1 MHLNKI
7 CPVCH
12 QSFEARRKDQ
22 VYCTYYCRKKHHKE
36 TYYSK
41 NRIVED
47 INDEEN
53 TGVILRQFRCKKC
66 HELVTVVNKHDRR
79 TIFCS
84 PRCEKLYW
92 KHPKKIINK
101 NLNIVKKKVKEE
113 IKFFNLISFF
123 YLLFFIFYV

>member
-47 INDEEN
+47 FNDED
-53 TGVILRQFRCKKC
+53 THVILRQFRCKKC

-79 TIFCS
+79 SIFCS

-92 KHPKKIINK
+92 KHPIFICFFLFFMYNK
-101 NLNIVKKKVKEE
+101 GNRY
-113 IKFFNLISFF
+113 
-123 YLLFFIFYV
+123 YLLRKRVDYGTNWEKRLY

>member
-47 INDEEN
+47 INDEED
-53 TGVILRQFRCKKC
+53 TGVILRQFKCKKC
-66 HELVTVVNKHDRR
+66 HELLTYSPCLKAGDSWIQ
-79 TIFCS
+79 TI
-84 PRCEKLYW
+84 LAY
-92 KHPKKIINK
+92 
-101 NLNIVKKKVKEE
+101 
-113 IKFFNLISFF
+113 
-123 YLLFFIFYV
+123 

>member
-12 QSFEARRKDQ
+12 QSFEARRKNQ
-22 VYCTYYCRKKHHKE
+22 IYCTFYCRKKHHKE

-41 NRIVED
+41 NRVVED
-47 INDEEN
+47 IDNEED

-66 HELVTVVNKHDRR
+66 HKLVTVVNKHDRR

-101 NLNIVKKKVKEE
+101 I
-113 IKFFNLISFF
+113 
-123 YLLFFIFYV
+123 

>member
-92 KHPKKIINK
+92 KHPKKMINK
-101 NLNIVKKKVKEE
+101 N
-113 IKFFNLISFF
+113 
-123 YLLFFIFYV
+123 

>member
-22 VYCTYYCRKKHHKE
+22 AYCTYYCRKKHHKE

-101 NLNIVKKKVKEE
+101 N
-113 IKFFNLISFF
+113 
-123 YLLFFIFYV
+123 

>member
-47 INDEEN
+47 FNDED
-53 TGVILRQFRCKKC
+53 THVILRQFRCKKC

-79 TIFCS
+79 SIFCS